1 MDALIE
7 KHTPHPGTE
16 TNPEARSRHRYA
28 QRDTL
33 RDTLA
38 LLIKA
43 DRCTAMHRQDQT
55 GVPLDGTFKDTL
67 ALLIK
72 ADRCTSM
79 DRQGQTGAPQDGT
92 LTDTLVLLIKADR
105 CRDTN

>member
-1 MDALIE
+1 MA
-7 KHTPHPGTE
+7 P
-16 TNPEARSRHRYA
+16 SR
-28 QRDTL
+28 TL
-33 RDTLA
+33 
-38 LLIKA
+38 
-43 DRCTAMHRQDQT
+43 
-55 GVPLDGTFKDTL
+55 L